1 MINMNDKALD
11 SAIAIKSFIG
21 SAAEL
26 PLSIEPELRYEWIA
40 ATLKRTKY
48 LYLKKSEKSIIKNY
62 IANVTTY
69 SRAQITRLIKTYKKG
84 HHLKRKESTRN
95 KFTKKYTLA
104 DIFLLVEIDKAHEQ
118 LSGGLTKKLLER
130 AYKVYNLQAYKRL
143 SDISVSHIYNLR
155 KNKFYIDKRRKFE
168 KTKSSSVKIG
178 KRKKPRPNGKPG
190 YIRIDTVHQ
199 GDQDKQKGV
208 YHINAVDE
216 VTQFEIICSVEKIS
230 EVYLIPILED
240 ILSLFPFKIK
250 GFHSDNGSEYIN
262 HRVAKLLNKLHIELT
277 KSRARQSSD
286 NGLAET
292 KNGCII
298 RKHLGYEHIPQ
309 KWAPFV
315 NEFNKKYLTPYVNYH
330 RPCYFPVEKTNKFSK
345 IVKTYPYK
353 NIMTPY
359 EKFKSLPNCEQ
370 YLKEG
375 ITLLELDKIASSMTD
390 LEAAKLMQTEKNKLF
405 KLIFDSKKNLSP

>member
-1 MINMNDKALD
+1 MNDKALD

-21 SAAEL
+21 NAVEL

-40 ATLKRTKY
+40 DTLKRTKY
-48 LYLKKSEKSIIKNY
+48 LTLKKNEKSIIKSY

-69 SRAQITRLIKTYKKG
+69 SRSQITRLIKKYKKG
-84 HHLKRKESTRN
+84 HHLKRKPSTRN

-130 AYKVYNLQAYKRL
+130 AYKVYNLKSYKRL
-143 SDISVSHIYNLR
+143 SEISISHIYNLR
-155 KNKFYIDKRRKFE
+155 KNKIYIDKRRRFE

-178 KRKKPRPNGKPG
+178 KRKKPRPKGQPG
-190 YIRIDTVHQ
+190 YIRIDTIHQ

-230 EVYLIPILED
+230 ELYLIPILES
-240 ILSLFPFKIK
+240 ILGLFPFKIK

-262 HRVAKLLNKLHIELT
+262 HRVADLLNKLHIELT

-309 KWAPFV
+309 KWAAAV
-315 NEFNKKYLTPYVNYH
+315 NEFNTKYLTPYVNYH
-330 RPCYFPVEKTNKFSK
+330 RPCYFPVIKTNKVSK
-345 IVKTYPYK
+345 TVKTYPYK
-353 NIMTPY
+353 SIMTPY
-359 EKFKSLPNCEQ
+359 EKFKSLPHCEQ

-405 KLIFDSKKNLSP
+405 KLIFDR

>member
-11 SAIAIKSFIG
+11 SAIAIKTFIG

-69 SRAQITRLIKTYKKG
+69 SRAQITRLIKIYKKG
-84 HHLKRKESTRN
+84 HHLKRKKSTRN

-130 AYKVYNLQAYKRL
+130 AYKVYNIQAYKRL
-143 SDISVSHIYNLR
+143 SEISISHIYNLR
-155 KNKFYIDKRRKFE
+155 KNKIYIDKRRKFE

-240 ILSLFPFKIK
+240 ILLLFPFKIK

-315 NEFNKKYLTPYVNYH
+315 NEFNKKYLTPYVNCH

-353 NIMTPY
+353 SIMTPY

-375 ITLLELDKIASSMTD
+375 ITLLELDKISSSMTD

-405 KLIFDSKKNLSP
+405 KLIFDS

>member
-1 MINMNDKALD
+1 MINMNDTALD
-11 SAIAIKSFIG
+11 SAIAIKLFIG

-40 ATLKRTKY
+40 DTLKRTKY
-48 LYLKKSEKSIIKNY
+48 LYLKKSEKSIIKSY

-69 SRAQITRLIKTYKKG
+69 SRAQITRLIKIFKKG
-84 HHLKRKESTRN
+84 HHLKRKKSTRN

-104 DIFLLVEIDKAHEQ
+104 DIFLLVEIDKDHEQ

-143 SDISVSHIYNLR
+143 SEISISHIYNLR
-155 KNKFYIDKRRKFE
+155 KNKIYIDKRRRFE

-230 EVYLIPILED
+230 EAYLIPILES
-240 ILSLFPFKIK
+240 ILALFPFKIK

-262 HRVAKLLNKLHIELT
+262 HRVAELLNKLHIELT

-309 KWAPFV
+309 KWATVV
-315 NEFNKKYLTPYVNYH
+315 NEFNTKYLTPYVNYH
-330 RPCYFPVEKTNKFSK
+330 RPCYFPVIKKNKLSK
-345 IVKTYPYK
+345 EIKTYPYK
-353 NIMTPY
+353 SIMTPY

-375 ITLLELDKIASSMTD
+375 ITLSELDKIASSMTD

-405 KLIFDSKKNLSP
+405 KLIFGV

>member
-11 SAIAIKSFIG
+11 SAIAIKTFIG

-69 SRAQITRLIKTYKKG
+69 SRAQITRLIKIYKKG
-84 HHLKRKESTRN
+84 HHLKRKKSTRN

-130 AYKVYNLQAYKRL
+130 AYKVYNIQAYKRL
-143 SDISVSHIYNLR
+143 SEISISHIYNLR
-155 KNKFYIDKRRKFE
+155 KNKIYIDKRRKFE

-240 ILSLFPFKIK
+240 ILLLFPFKIK

-353 NIMTPY
+353 SIMTPY

-375 ITLLELDKIASSMTD
+375 ITLLELDKISSSMTD

-405 KLIFDSKKNLSP
+405 KLIFDS

>member
-11 SAIAIKSFIG
+11 SAIAIKTFIG

-26 PLSIEPELRYEWIA
+26 PLSIEPELRYESIA

-69 SRAQITRLIKTYKKG
+69 SRAQITRLIKIYKKG
-84 HHLKRKESTRN
+84 HHLKRKKSTRN

-130 AYKVYNLQAYKRL
+130 AYKVYNIQAYKRL
-143 SDISVSHIYNLR
+143 SEISISHIYNLR
-155 KNKFYIDKRRKFE
+155 KNKIYIDKRRKFE

-353 NIMTPY
+353 SIMTPY

-375 ITLLELDKIASSMTD
+375 ITLLELDKISSSMTD

-405 KLIFDSKKNLSP
+405 KLIFDS

>member
-11 SAIAIKSFIG
+11 SAIAIKTFIG

-69 SRAQITRLIKTYKKG
+69 SRAQITRLIKIYKKG
-84 HHLKRKESTRN
+84 HHLKRKKSTRN

-130 AYKVYNLQAYKRL
+130 AYKVYNIQAYKRL
-143 SDISVSHIYNLR
+143 SEISISHIYNLR
-155 KNKFYIDKRRKFE
+155 KNKIYIDKRRKFE

-353 NIMTPY
+353 SIMTPY

-375 ITLLELDKIASSMTD
+375 ITLLELDKISSSMTD

-405 KLIFDSKKNLSP
+405 KLIFDS

>member
-1 MINMNDKALD
+1 MNDKALD
-11 SAIAIKSFIG
+11 SAIAIKTFIG

-69 SRAQITRLIKTYKKG
+69 SRAQITRLIKIYKKG
-84 HHLKRKESTRN
+84 HHLKRKKSTRN

-130 AYKVYNLQAYKRL
+130 AYKVYNIQAYKRL
-143 SDISVSHIYNLR
+143 SEISISHIYNLR
-155 KNKFYIDKRRKFE
+155 KNKIYIDKRRKFE

-353 NIMTPY
+353 SIMTPY

-375 ITLLELDKIASSMTD
+375 ITLLELDKISSSMTD

-405 KLIFDSKKNLSP
+405 KLIFDS

>member
-11 SAIAIKSFIG
+11 SAIAIKTFIG

-69 SRAQITRLIKTYKKG
+69 SRAQITRLIKIYKKG
-84 HHLKRKESTRN
+84 PHLKRKKSTRN

-130 AYKVYNLQAYKRL
+130 AYKVYNIQAYKRL
-143 SDISVSHIYNLR
+143 SEISISHIYNLR
-155 KNKFYIDKRRKFE
+155 KNKIYIDKRRKFE

-199 GDQDKQKGV
+199 GDQDNQKGV

-353 NIMTPY
+353 SIMTPY

-375 ITLLELDKIASSMTD
+375 ITLLELDKISSSMTD

-405 KLIFDSKKNLSP
+405 KLIFDS

>member
-40 ATLKRTKY
+40 DTLKRTRY
-48 LYLKKSEKSIIKNY
+48 LYLKKSEKSIIKSY

-69 SRAQITRLIKTYKKG
+69 SRAQLSRLIKLYKKS
-84 HHLKRKESTRN
+84 HHLKRKKSSRN

-130 AYKVYNLQAYKRL
+130 AYKVYNLKAYKRL
-143 SDISVSHIYNLR
+143 STISSSHIYNLR
-155 KNKFYIDKRRKFE
+155 KSRSYIDKRRHFE

-178 KRKKPRPNGKPG
+178 KRKKPKPNGKPG

-230 EVYLIPILED
+230 EAFLIPILKGM
-240 ILSLFPFKIK
+240 IAFFPFKII

-262 HRVAKLLNKLHIELT
+262 HRVAKLLKKLHIELT

-286 NGLAET
+286 NALAET

-309 KWAPFV
+309 KWAQIV
-315 NEFNKKYLTPYVNYH
+315 NEFNIKYLTPYLNYH
-330 RPCYFPVEKTNKFSK
+330 RPCYFPVTIINKLSKT
-345 IVKTYPYK
+345 VKTYPYK
-353 NIMTPY
+353 SIMTPY
-359 EKFKSLPNCEQ
+359 EKFKSLPDCEQ
-370 YLKEG
+370 YLKDG
-375 ITLLELDKIASSMTD
+375 ITLSDLDKIASSMTD

-405 KLIFDSKKNLSP
+405 KLIFDT